1 MVWPMRLVHHYRD
14 LADGASPRRVVSI
27 GNFDGVHVGHAAV
40 LAEARREA
48 DARGCELAVLTFE
61 PHPAELLTSGRQ
73 RLRLAD
79 LSQKASLLEACGV
92 DVALFQRFDAA
103 FAALGPEAFAVDVL
117 GAAMRAA
124 SVVVGEGFRFGAGR
138 AGDFAALRAFGERL
152 GFSVIAAKLVSA
164 DGDSVSS
171 TRIRRAI
178 LGGDMVTARRLLGR
192 PYEIRGE
199 VVRGRGE
206 GTGLGFPT
214 ANLGGVEV
222 LLPAAGIYAARCAI
236 DGSLHGAA
244 LYVGERPTLGHGFS
258 VEAHLLDFA
267 GDLYGAR
274 AAIEVLERVRG
285 EARFDGVA
293 ALRAQMAVDVLRIR
307 GILKAWHG

>member
-1 MVWPMRLVHHYRD
+1 MRLVHHYLE
-14 LADGASPRRVVSI
+14 LAGGADARRVVSI

-61 PHPAELLTSGRQ
+61 PHPSDLLAGGRPK
-73 RLRLAD
+73 LRLAD
-79 LSQKASLLEACGV
+79 PAQKEALLAARGV

-103 FAALGPEAFAVDVL
+103 FAALDPAAFAADVL
-117 GAAMRAA
+117 VRAMRAA
-124 SVVVGEGFRFGAGR
+124 CVVVGEGFRFGAAR
-138 AGDFAALRAFGERL
+138 AGDFAALLELGGRL
-152 GFSVIAAKLVSA
+152 GFSVIAARLVTL
-164 DGDSVSS
+164 DGESVSS

-178 LGGDMVTARRLLGR
+178 LDGDVAAAHRFLGR
-192 PYEIRGE
+192 PYEISGE
-199 VVRGRGE
+199 VVRGRGA
-206 GTGLGFPT
+206 GSGLGFPT
-214 ANLGGVEV
+214 VNLGGVAV
-222 LLPAAGIYAARCAI
+222 VLPAPGIYAARCKVA
-236 DGSLHGAA
+236 GATHGAA

-285 EARFDGVA
+285 EARFDGVE
-293 ALRAQMAVDVLRIR
+293 ALRAQMARDVARIR
-307 GILKAWHG
+307 EILGGPA